1 MKINYAIGAFLCMLG
16 CYACSSPKTEVKS
29 PDGHIKMSFTLDENG
44 IPFYNV
50 SVGDS
55 LLIENSAMGFTEGN
69 GVALGEGFQIKS
81 TTFDHKDEIWTQ
93 AWGENKKNR
102 DHYNEMAVS
111 LTNKDQVE
119 LTLRFRVFDDG
130 VGFRYEYS
138 VPAVDSLMITDEL
151 TTFRFRQDGTSW
163 SIPASAETYELLYKQ
178 QPISEVETA
187 NTPFTFKTAD
197 GIYGSIHEAALYDFS
212 EMTLKQTGR
221 YTLKAELTP
230 WPDGIKVR
238 KGNHFTTSWR
248 TIQIAP
254 EAVGL
259 INSSL
264 ILNLNEPCVLE
275 TTDWIRPLKYVGV
288 WWGMHLGVETWK
300 MDERHG
306 ATTANAKKYID
317 FAAANDIEGVLFE
330 GWNEGWESWGGMQ
343 NFDFTKPYADFDIDE
358 IVHYAKEKGVEI
370 IGHHETG
377 GNIPNYER
385 QMDHAMQ

>member
-151 TTFRFRQDGTSW
+151 TFSSGRNFMVNSRQCGD
-163 SIPASAETYELLYKQ
+163 L
-178 QPISEVETA
+178 
-187 NTPFTFKTAD
+187 
-197 GIYGSIHEAALYDFS
+197 
-212 EMTLKQTGR
+212 
-221 YTLKAELTP
+221 
-230 WPDGIKVR
+230 
-238 KGNHFTTSWR
+238 
-248 TIQIAP
+248 
-254 EAVGL
+254 
-259 INSSL
+259 
-264 ILNLNEPCVLE
+264 
-275 TTDWIRPLKYVGV
+275 
-288 WWGMHLGVETWK
+288 
-300 MDERHG
+300 
-306 ATTANAKKYID
+306 
-317 FAAANDIEGVLFE
+317 
-330 GWNEGWESWGGMQ
+330 
-343 NFDFTKPYADFDIDE
+343 
-358 IVHYAKEKGVEI
+358 
-370 IGHHETG
+370 
-377 GNIPNYER
+377 
-385 QMDHAMQ
+385 